1 MLLQIV
7 ERKIEPDIVVLEL
20 AGRLALGRESQ
31 KIETMVDAILQQG
44 ARKAILDMTAV
55 DYIDSAGLGL
65 LALTAGKM
73 NDEGGKLVV
82 VAPPGR
88 VLRMLQMTQMTAI
101 VTVVDTIDK
110 AQTAVNESQQASA

>member
-7 ERKIEPDIVVLEL
+7 ERKIEPDIIVLEL

-44 ARKAILDMTAV
+44 ASKAVLDMTAV

-65 LALTAGKM
+65 LALAAGKL
-73 NDEGGKLVV
+73 NDAGGKLVV
-82 VAPPGR
+82 VAPEGR
-88 VLRMLQMTQMTAI
+88 VLRMLQMTQLTAI
-101 VTVVDTIDK
+101 VTVVSSVGE
-110 AQTAVNESQQASA
+110 AQSAMGGS